1 MLCSVD
7 GVPVPT
13 SAGARARFASAMTA
27 DGSVPYDTATVRAI
41 VAFHDTASLVAVDSA
56 AALAA
61 VAEASIALEYDEL
74 TKAVCDQFHEEI
86 SGRDCMGLAEWIK
99 PT

>member
-1 MLCSVD
+1 MLCSTAGDIVRASD
-7 GVPVPT
+7 
-13 SAGARARFASAMTA
+13 GARAQFAPVMAA

-41 VAFHDTASLVAVDSA
+41 VAFHDTGALDEKTSA
-56 AALAA
+56 AELAA
-61 VAEASIALEYDEL
+61 VAEASIALHYDAL
-74 TKAVCDQFHEEI
+74 TAAVCDQFHKEI